1 MPGLDAAMRQPGG
14 GEGVKRGFAIFRNN
28 TAARKRA
35 FPRVELRA
43 QGAFRGRSG

>member
-14 GEGVKRGFAIFRNN
+14 GEGVKRGVAVPCDI

-43 QGAFRGRSG
+43 QGAFGRRSG